1 MSSDRILRGVGRRV
15 ARRSDMSGD
24 VVFYEAVVQRSW
36 IDGGT
41 LQAPLFRID
50 GGPLRRAVNGEI
62 EMGIIK
68 SIEPMREE
76 RQTMLMPLVRQLIG
90 V

>member
-1 MSSDRILRGVGRRV
+1 MSIDRGLCGVGRSV
-15 ARRSDMSGD
+15 AGRADVSGD

-36 IDGGT
+36 SDGGT
-41 LQAPLFRID
+41 LQAPLFRVD
-50 GGPLRRAVNGEI
+50 GGPLRRAVNGEA

-68 SIEPMREE
+68 SIEPMQEE
-76 RQTMLMPLVRQLIG
+76 RQAMMMPLVRELLG

>member
-1 MSSDRILRGVGRRV
+1 MSIDWGLRGVGRGV
-15 ARRSDMSGD
+15 ARRADMSGD

-36 IDGGT
+36 SDGGT

-50 GGPLRRAVNGEI
+50 GGPLRRAVNGEA

-76 RQTMLMPLVRQLIG
+76 RQAMLMPLVRELLG

>member
-1 MSSDRILRGVGRRV
+1 MSIDWGLRGVGRGV
-15 ARRSDMSGD
+15 AGRADVSGD

-36 IDGGT
+36 SDGGT
-41 LQAPLFRID
+41 LQAPLFRVD
-50 GGPLRRAVNGEI
+50 GGPLRRAVNGEA

-76 RQTMLMPLVRQLIG
+76 RQAMVMPLVRELLG